1 MCFGWEFN
9 AFVWSQNVMHSMP
22 GIVVGR
28 ELLDSLQ
35 DLQFP
40 GPQARQVPWR
50 SACYGIL
57 AKPSCTDEI
66 TCNVFISWS
75 LWTPAVTSW
84 VMPFTSWDLIISRAP
99 LPVAFVFKMPFLL
112 HAPHID
118 SQCKEILTCPW
129 HTSGNYDIVNPQKY
143 ALLKALRSE
152 AVSSV
157 CIRHICAAPAPIA
170 HGGDLF

>member
-9 AFVWSQNVMHSMP
+9 AFVRSQNVMNSMP
-22 GIVVGR
+22 GTVVGR
-28 ELLDSLQ
+28 ELLDSPQ

-40 GPQARQVPWR
+40 GPWARQAPWR
-50 SACYGIL
+50 TACYGIL

-75 LWTPAVTSW
+75 LWTPAVASW

-112 HAPHID
+112 HAP
-118 SQCKEILTCPW
+118 SAKRYLPVPR
-129 HTSGNYDIVNPQKY
+129 HTSGTYDIVNSQKF
-143 ALLKALRSE
+143 ALLKTLHSE
-152 AVSSV
+152 AVSSFGISHV
-157 CIRHICAAPAPIA
+157 CAAPAPIA